1 MLLNGLEGRQD
12 YASGTQNPVRQ
23 NAYGSTMREQGG
35 KYAEAVSAGRVF
47 SITSQAAV
55 AVTDAL
61 ATTWTGLGVGNP
73 LYSGIQIILISFSAV
88 GSLAKQKAGV
98 IGLEISKTSM
108 TTSLTPVN
116 RLVGGAAATGLASA
130 GQTIVT
136 PVLWDVLGSFGTANT
151 NTIGAENAQTY
162 DIDGSIVLDPG
173 YMVAPFTTLDS
184 TAAFLFSFTWE
195 ERARIK

>member
-1 MLLNGLEGRQD
+1 MIVNGLEGRQS
-12 YASGTQNPVRQ
+12 YAAGTQNPIRL
-23 NAYGSTMREQGG
+23 NAYGSVMAEQGG
-35 KYAEAVSAGRVF
+35 KYAEAVAAGRVF

-73 LYSGIQIILISFSAV
+73 SYSGIQVILMQCYVV
-88 GSLAKQKAGV
+88 GSLTKEKAGV

-108 TTSLTPVN
+108 TASLTPIN
-116 RLVGGAAATGLASA
+116 RLAGGAAATARASA
-130 GQTIVT
+130 GQTIAT

-151 NTIGAENAQTY
+151 NTVGALNAEVY
-162 DIDGSIVLDPG
+162 DIDGSIVLEPG

-184 TAAFLFSFTWE
+184 TAAFLFSFVWE
-195 ERARIK
+195 ERAR